1 VFILIRREVLHR
13 ISVLFFLSSSF
24 AQNKG
29 ASIFLNASLF
39 LPHVV
44 AYRHRKTKRSIEHT
58 THTHTHQRRHKTCLR
73 YLFRSPRVAR
83 AFARAPRGTRSSGK
97 EDYVT
102 RVGRGRRRRR
112 KRKTATRTRRRR
124 VAPFRRSLRI
134 RTKRRRRPRPR
145 RLPLPRLRRRQQRR
159 RKVRTK
165 STDWRLP

>member
-1 VFILIRREVLHR
+1 MFILIRREVLHR
-13 ISVLFFLSSSF
+13 ISVFFFLSSSF

-58 THTHTHQRRHKTCLR
+58 THTHIHHRRHKTCLR

-102 RVGRGRRRRR
+102 RVGRGGRRRR

-124 VAPFRRSLRI
+124 VAPFRQSLRI
-134 RTKRRRRPRPR
+134 RTKRRR